1 MINRILAV
9 LLIAFACFACQS
21 CTSRTWFDG
30 FKEAQKQKCSKL
42 ESRSEMQEC
51 YDQVNEMSYDQYK
64 KDREEAIKKH

>member
-9 LLIAFACFACQS
+9 LLIASACFACQS

-30 FKEAQKQKCSKL
+30 FKETQKQKCSKS

-64 KDREEAIKKH
+64 KDREEAIKKP